1 MRSLTLRACE
11 DDYVGSSLR
20 PPTRRLQKQMQVCS
34 IVPSG
39 KDRMT
44 MPVPMAKFVAPAAAA
59 LMIVFASADMGA
71 AQEQPYPGAMNPGMM
86 GGRGAMM
93 CRMDEH
99 IDGQLAYLK
108 TELKITDIQLPQWN
122 IFAQAFRAETE
133 KKAELCKEAME
144 QARAGTSAALPESM
158 KMTEDQMAKRL
169 DSLRAMRAAVQPLY
183 SILTKEQRKTAD
195 EIMKSAPNS

>member
-1 MRSLTLRACE
+1 MRFFFVGMARPNSTAPANVRLPCE
-11 DDYVGSSLR
+11 D
-20 PPTRRLQKQMQVCS
+20 S
-34 IVPSG
+34 II
-39 KDRMT
+39 
-44 MPVPMAKFVAPAAAA
+44 MPVEMAKLAAPVAVAIIMAGLGIA
-59 LMIVFASADMGA
+59 A
-71 AQEQPYPGAMNPGMM
+71 AQEQPYPGAMGAGMA
-86 GGRGAMM
+86 GRGAMM

-133 KKAELCKEAME
+133 KKAQLCREAME
-144 QARAGTSAALPESM
+144 QARAEASAGLLDSL

-183 SILTKEQRKTAD
+183 SILTKEQKKTAD
-195 EIMKSAPNS
+195 EIMKSAPNP

>member
-1 MRSLTLRACE
+1 M
-11 DDYVGSSLR
+11 
-20 PPTRRLQKQMQVCS
+20 P
-34 IVPSG
+34 I
-39 KDRMT
+39 T
-44 MPVPMAKFVAPAAAA
+44 MARFAVPAAATIMSVMA
-59 LMIVFASADMGA
+59 GMGTAA
-71 AQEQPYPGAMNPGMM
+71 AQDQPFPGGMNPGMD
-86 GGRGAMM
+86 GRGAMM

-108 TELKITDIQLPQWN
+108 TELKITDIQTPQWN

-133 KKAELCKEAME
+133 KKAQLCKEAME
-144 QARAGTSAALPESM
+144 QARAGASASLLDSL

-183 SILTKEQRKTAD
+183 SILTREQKKTAD